1 MDNTYQVTVAF
12 NWEATVALDNEI
24 KVSSNEFGIEVYL
37 FLCTDVISI
46 SYLNGSVIFHVAKEW
61 KSSFS

>member
-24 KVSSNEFGIEVYL
+24 KVSSNEFGIEATCFYAQTL
-37 FLCTDVISI
+37 YPYHISMDR
-46 SYLNGSVIFHVAKEW
+46 
-61 KSSFS
+61 